1 MKSILRLSLALVA
14 LALVP
19 TPMTAAPKGG
29 QRPSPS
35 RSLIGPQGA
44 LAESHYRPR
53 VRMTLGK
60 ATGQRLPLVATFS
73 TMRGHV
79 DRIEVRVD
87 GKVIGTLK
95 PAKPL
100 TSGEMNTAIDLS
112 KLGPGPHRISLW
124 AWQGREGYRR
134 LHGESKTVEW
144 GGR

>member
-1 MKSILRLSLALVA
+1 MKTMLRLSVILASLALVIMPA
-14 LALVP
+14 S
-19 TPMTAAPKGG
+19 AAPKGG

-53 VRMTLGK
+53 VRLALGK
-60 ATGQRLPLVATFS
+60 ASGQKLPLVATFS

-100 TSGEMNTAIDLS
+100 SSGEMSTAIDLA
-112 KLGPGPHRISLW
+112 KVGPGPHRISLW

-134 LHGESKTVEW
+134 LHGESKTVKWEH
-144 GGR
+144 